1 MRGRSKITFD
11 NKSRRLLKGIGDDD
25 TNDDLASRATWL
37 RAAANCHTKLGNRF
51 INLARTMKPSNNVA
65 TDMDRQLVTG
75 KTLRA
80 YVDLATK
87 CSKKGTL
94 TDDQKSSIKASWKG
108 KREKNNKKAAP
119 KDKLQTNWD
128 DTFEEIQLFGKQI
141 QELLELTEQCDLSNV
156 IHSAKLTRCGEAH
169 KQLAHQYF
177 AKAKGEVEK
186 AVKNRNSSGEDGG
199 KHLAAAIGDQLGK
212 PLMSVCRDQD
222 TADGGKTGQMTSN
235 PEDVDAIVKRAW
247 QKIHEGAGGC
257 IASAVDK
264 FSNIYCGV
272 ISKKEPFEVERING
286 RHGSGLLQP
295 NC

>member
-1 MRGRSKITFD
+1 M
-11 NKSRRLLKGIGDDD
+11 
-25 TNDDLASRATWL
+25 
-37 RAAANCHTKLGNRF
+37 
-51 INLARTMKPSNNVA
+51 
-65 TDMDRQLVTG
+65 
-75 KTLRA
+75 
-80 YVDLATK
+80 
-87 CSKKGTL
+87 
-94 TDDQKSSIKASWKG
+94 
-108 KREKNNKKAAP
+108 
-119 KDKLQTNWD
+119 
-128 DTFEEIQLFGKQI
+128 FGKQI

-222 TADGGKTGQMTSN
+222 TADGGNTGQMTSN

-257 IASAVDK
+257 ITSAVDN
-264 FSNIYCGV
+264 SINLYCGV
-272 ISKKEPFEVERING
+272 ISKKKPFEVERI
-286 RHGSGLLQP
+286 SGNMEQASFSRTAESAGALDGWSPKELSLLSMPIYCHIANLLNQIEEGAP
-295 NC
+295 WPRTTTHARVVFLEKVGAQIGKVMSYRPLTITSPHLPVLWHNEA